1 MINARYAADRG
12 HVRLDWLNSF
22 HTFSFGEYQDPRHMG
37 ISNLRVINDDVI
49 APGRGFGMHGHD
61 NMEIVTYV
69 LEGALQHRD
78 SMGNG
83 SIIRPGDVQ
92 RMSAGTGVRHSE
104 VNASEREPV
113 HLLQIWLLPNA
124 RDVAPGYA
132 QQHFSAEERRGR
144 LALLLSP
151 DGRDGSISAHQDALI
166 YAALLERDQAVEHRI
181 AAGRQAYV
189 HVALGG
195 VEVNGQTLQGG
206 DGVHLSAEAR
216 VRVAGLGPAEVL
228 VFDLP

>member
-1 MINARYAADRG
+1 MVNIRRAADRG
-12 HVRLDWLNSF
+12 HARLDWLNSF
-22 HTFSFGEYQDPRHMG
+22 HTFSFGEYHDPQHMG
-37 ISNLRVINDDVI
+37 ISNLRVINDDFI
-49 APGRGFGMHGHD
+49 APCRGFGMHGHD

-151 DGRDGSISAHQDALI
+151 DGRDGSISAHEDALI

>member
-124 RDVAPGYA
+124 RDVEPGYA